1 MKGDTALAHWSNA
14 GEGLESAE
22 ILHNHG
28 KYKRAIS
35 EAYYT
40 MEAAARASLATKEV
54 HPKTRTGVWRAL
66 TNKMVH
72 SGEMAAET
80 ADHLV
85 KERQKRAEAEYVP
98 LTEGTETEAR
108 QGCTRA
114 SSFLETTRRYL
125 LSKGLSSDSVRLLP
139 VVRPYEQVITSNPD
153 HAPRGRSR

>member
-1 MKGDTALAHWSNA
+1 MKSDTALAHWSNA
-14 GEGLESAE
+14 VEGLESAE

-28 KYKRAIS
+28 KYKRAVS
-35 EAYYT
+35 EAYYA
-40 MEAAARASLATKEV
+40 MESAARASLATKDV

-72 SGEMAAET
+72 SGEMTAET

-98 LTEGTETEAR
+98 LTEGAETEAR

-114 SSFLETTRRYL
+114 SSFLETTRKYL
-125 LSKGLSSDSVRLLP
+125 LSKGYKEEDLP
-139 VVRPYEQVITSNPD
+139 QPKQD
-153 HAPRGRSR
+153 

>member
-1 MKGDTALAHWSNA
+1 
-14 GEGLESAE
+14 
-22 ILHNHG
+22 
-28 KYKRAIS
+28 
-35 EAYYT
+35 

-98 LTEGTETEAR
+98 LTEGTEKKRAR
-108 QGCTRA
+108 DARA
-114 SSFLETTRRYL
+114 RAASLRR
-125 LSKGLSSDSVRLLP
+125 
-139 VVRPYEQVITSNPD
+139 
-153 HAPRGRSR
+153 RGGTF

>member
-1 MKGDTALAHWSNA
+1 
-14 GEGLESAE
+14 
-22 ILHNHG
+22 
-28 KYKRAIS
+28 
-35 EAYYT
+35 
-40 MEAAARASLATKEV
+40 
-54 HPKTRTGVWRAL
+54 
-66 TNKMVH
+66 MVH

-139 VVRPYEQVITSNPD
+139 VVRPYEQVITSNQLLE
-153 HAPRGRSR
+153 RRRRW